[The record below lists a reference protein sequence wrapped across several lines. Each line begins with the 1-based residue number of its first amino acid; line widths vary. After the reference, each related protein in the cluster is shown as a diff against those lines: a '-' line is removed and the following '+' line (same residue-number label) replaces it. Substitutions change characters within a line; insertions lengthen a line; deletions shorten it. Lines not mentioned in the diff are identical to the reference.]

1 MAEKF
6 DELKEY
12 IEKNPS
18 KLNEHL
24 PRILEEIKKD
34 DTGDF
39 IKELN
44 YVIRDEVMDAV
55 KAA

>member
-6 DELKEY
+6 DELREY

-18 KLNEHL
+18 KLNEYL
-24 PRILEEIKKD
+24 PRVLEEIKKD
-34 DTGDF
+34 DTGEF
-39 IKELN
+39 IKELK
-44 YVIRDEVMDAV
+44 YALRDEMMDAV